1 VGDDGEEV
9 EGKEVNVDRGWSVP
23 QRLKPL
29 SQQTNTARLKS
40 CPSRALFL
48 PTVCRVGRQG
58 SRAELPFAFLIEI
71 HQPLAEMNHRKSI
84 KRTELSA
91 IPGVESDSSN
101 SGGYL

>member
-1 VGDDGEEV
+1 VPFPSFISSDG
-9 EGKEVNVDRGWSVP
+9 VP
-23 QRLKPL
+23 RWE
-29 SQQTNTARLKS
+29 AGV
-40 CPSRALFL
+40 A
-48 PTVCRVGRQG
+48 
-58 SRAELPFAFLIEI
+58 AELSFAFLIEI

>member
-58 SRAELPFAFLIEI
+58 SRPSC
-71 HQPLAEMNHRKSI
+71 PLRF
-84 KRTELSA
+84 
-91 IPGVESDSSN
+91 
-101 SGGYL
+101 